1 MANVEDENTPD
12 AARGGVA
19 TPERP
24 ERVRRTD
31 PTDKNTLKP
40 RVRDD
45 DDQVDPDEYARLLDV
60 YDNSFR
66 NIAEGEVVKGTVL
79 KVTAS
84 EVIVDVGYK
93 SEGIIQLAE
102 FLDEAGEITVQA
114 GDIVD
119 VLLERTEDREGYVV
133 LSREKAE
140 KMKIWDEVEK
150 AYAERKVVIGR
161 VIERI
166 KGGLAVDIGVRA
178 FLPGS
183 QIDVRPV
190 RNLDALRG
198 QELRMR
204 VIKVNKKRGN
214 IVLSRKAL
222 LEEENAEKKKHTLDV
237 LAEGK
242 VLKGVVKN
250 ITDYGAFIDLG
261 GIDGLLHITDM
272 SWGRVGHPSEL
283 FKVNDEIDV
292 IVLKY
297 DPATERVSL
306 GHKQLVT
313 DPWANVMER
322 YPVGARMSGK
332 VVSLTDYGAFVELEA
347 GVEGL
352 IHVSEMSWSK
362 RVKHPSKILNVGDSV
377 DAMVLGVD
385 PTARRISLGLKQVE
399 TNPWHDLAGKYPVGS
414 KIQGKVRNLTE
425 FGAFIEVEEEIDGL
439 IHISDMSWSKRIK
452 HPSEVL
458 KKGDVV
464 EAMVLNIDAENQRL
478 SLGLKQLAT
487 DIWEDFFARHQV
499 GRHDRRQGRADDELR
514 RVRRARRG
522 HRRADPRVGV
532 RRERRP
538 GPREQR
544 KGKDRPERRRDVSD
558 EDHQALAGRAEDR
571 AVDPGAQVGRV
582 PCRLGG
588 VPGRRGRR
596 QRDAGGSLQ
605 KSVGAGGLGLGLW
618 TLLAK
623 PEAPSPKPLGE
634 APMTNGSMTKAELVE
649 EVSRVSDLTKK
660 HSEVIV
666 DTVFRSIIEALHRG
680 EKIELRGF
688 GSFRL
693 RKREPRKGRNPK
705 TGDKVDVPPKK
716 VPYFKPGKE
725 LKELIN
731 KEPAPAVP
739 SPRRE
744 RRPAQ
749 RRGRLVNSLSQ
760 SAVVSSLS
768 IADCQPSTL
777 TT

>member
-1 MANVEDENTPD
+1 MNGKYCIVYCLSEISGRYLHDPPSLIYSRGAGSPLNQLRQIERQEDSQGMAHVEDENGPD
-12 AARGGVA
+12 LENGGSHRIKA
-19 TPERP
+19 GNQRP
-24 ERVRRTD
+24 LMVTS
-31 PTDKNTLKP
+31 P
-40 RVRDD
+40 RDLDD
-45 DDQVDPDEYARLLDV
+45 DFDPEEYARLLDV

-93 SEGIIQLAE
+93 SEGLIAVDE
-102 FLDEAGEITVQA
+102 FLDENGEVTVQP
-114 GDIVD
+114 GDLVD
-119 VLLERTEDREGYVV
+119 VLLERTEDREGHVV

-150 AYAERKVVIGR
+150 AFAEKKVVIGR

-222 LEEENAEKKKHTLDV
+222 LEEENAEKKKQTLAT

-242 VLKGVVKN
+242 VLRGVVKN

-283 FKVNDEIDV
+283 FKVNDEVDV

-306 GHKQLVT
+306 GHKQLMQ
-313 DPWANVMER
+313 DPWSVVADR
-322 YPVGARMSGK
+322 YPVGVRVTGK
-332 VVSLTDYGAFVELEA
+332 VVSLTDYGAFIELEP

-377 DAMVLGVD
+377 EAMVLGVD
-385 PTARRISLGLKQVE
+385 PAARRISLGLKQTE
-399 TNPWHDLAGKYPVGS
+399 SNPWHELADKYPVGS
-414 KIQGKVRNLTE
+414 KIVGKVRNLTE
-425 FGAFIEVEEEIDGL
+425 FGAFVEVEEDIDGL

-458 KKGDVV
+458 KKGDKV

-487 DIWEDFFARHQV
+487 DIWDDFFSRRHV
-499 GRHDRRQGRADDELR
+499 GDIVEGKV
-514 RVRRARRG
+514 VR
-522 HRRADPRVGV
+522 
-532 RRERRP
+532 
-538 GPREQR
+538 
-544 KGKDRPERRRDVSD
+544 
-558 EDHQALAGRAEDR
+558 
-571 AVDPGAQVGRV
+571 
-582 PCRLGG
+582 
-588 VPGRRGRR
+588 
-596 QRDAGGSLQ
+596 
-605 KSVGAGGLGLGLW
+605 
-618 TLLAK
+618 
-623 PEAPSPKPLGE
+623 
-634 APMTNGSMTKAELVE
+634 MTNFGAFVELDE
-649 EVSRVSDLTKK
+649 GIEGLIHVSEFD
-660 HSEVIV
+660 EQ
-666 DTVFRSIIEALHRG
+666 AGG
-680 EKIELRGF
+680 EKIELAVDQTYQMKIIK
-688 GSFRL
+688 L
-693 RKREPRKGRNPK
+693 TPAERKIG
-705 TGDKVDVPPKK
+705 
-716 VPYFKPGKE
+716 
-725 LKELIN
+725 
-731 KEPAPAVP
+731 
-739 SPRRE
+739 
-744 RRPAQ
+744 
-749 RRGRLVNSLSQ
+749 
-760 SAVVSSLS
+760 LS
-768 IADCQPSTL
+768 IRALKSDDYRTDWEAYKEISGSESAAATL
-777 TT
+777 GDHFRNR

>member
-1 MANVEDENTPD
+1 MANVDDSTPAVSSTGTLD
-12 AARGGVA
+12 
-19 TPERP
+19 RP
-24 ERVRRTD
+24 ERRERGADRGLKALPRDEDNQMD
-31 PTDKNTLKP
+31 PA
-40 RVRDD
+40 
-45 DDQVDPDEYARLLDV
+45 EYALLLAS
-60 YDNSFR
+60 YDTSFR

-93 SEGIIQLAE
+93 SEGIIQIGE
-102 FLDEAGEITVQA
+102 FLDEAGQVTVEA

-140 KMKIWDEVEK
+140 KMKIWDEVEN

-222 LEEENAEKKKHTLDV
+222 LEEENAEKKKHTLET

-242 VLKGVVKN
+242 MIKGVVKN

-306 GHKQLVT
+306 GHKQLIT

-322 YPVGARMSGK
+322 YPIGAR
-332 VVSLTDYGAFVELEA
+332 
-347 GVEGL
+347 
-352 IHVSEMSWSK
+352 
-362 RVKHPSKILNVGDSV
+362 
-377 DAMVLGVD
+377 
-385 PTARRISLGLKQVE
+385 
-399 TNPWHDLAGKYPVGS
+399 
-414 KIQGKVRNLTE
+414 IQGKVRNLTE
-425 FGAFIEVEEEIDGL
+425 FGAFVEVEEEIDGL

-464 EAMVLNIDAENQRL
+464 DAMVLNIDAENQRL

-487 DIWEDFFARHQV
+487 DIWDDFFSRRHV
-499 GRHDRRQGRADDELR
+499 GDTIEGKVVRMTNFGAFVELDEGIEGLIHISEFDDS
-514 RVRRARRG
+514 
-522 HRRADPRVGV
+522 
-532 RRERRP
+532 RRP
-538 GPREQR
+538 G
-544 KGKDRPERRRDVSD
+544 KGIDD
-558 EDHQALAGRAEDR
+558 
-571 AVDPGAQVGRV
+571 
-582 PCRLGG
+582 
-588 VPGRRGRR
+588 
-596 QRDAGGSLQ
+596 
-605 KSVGAGGLGLGLW
+605 
-618 TLLAK
+618 
-623 PEAPSPKPLGE
+623 
-634 APMTNGSMTKAELVE
+634 
-649 EVSRVSDLTKK
+649 
-660 HSEVIV
+660 
-666 DTVFRSIIEALHRG
+666 
-680 EKIELRGF
+680 KIELKVGETYPMKIIK
-688 GSFRL
+688 L
-693 RKREPRKGRNPK
+693 APEERKIG
-705 TGDKVDVPPKK
+705 
-716 VPYFKPGKE
+716 
-725 LKELIN
+725 
-731 KEPAPAVP
+731 
-739 SPRRE
+739 
-744 RRPAQ
+744 
-749 RRGRLVNSLSQ
+749 
-760 SAVVSSLS
+760 LS
-768 IADCQPSTL
+768 IRALKSDEFRTDWESYQEGAGDGSATL
-777 TT
+777 GDHFRNR